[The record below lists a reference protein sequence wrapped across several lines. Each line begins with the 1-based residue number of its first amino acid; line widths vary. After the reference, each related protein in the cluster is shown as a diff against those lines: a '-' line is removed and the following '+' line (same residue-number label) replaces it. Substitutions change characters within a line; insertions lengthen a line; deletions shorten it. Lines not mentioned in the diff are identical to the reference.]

1 MYPVDTDTEVS
12 WCGEGSLWNGRHN
25 STSARGMSL
34 GSTAEAMSGVYC
46 RGNVC
51 CHCGLLQRH
60 CPLSLGSTAEVMSVV
75 TAVYCRGNVC
85 KPIVVPLCP
94 PAWECIHPSF
104 KTTMQEHLL
113 SKITCSLAES
123 GLPHHS
129 PQTCLR
135 LKTCANCL
143 GDMSGDGLTSQRA
156 TTSSLMN
163 WRNGVEY
170 PMQPLGSSW
179 DVIVS
184 RAWHLAVNGGP
195 THDWDFCEIDGN
207 TDPCQTN

>member
-1 MYPVDTDTEVS
+1 M
-12 WCGEGSLWNGRHN
+12 GRHN

-135 LKTCANCL
+135 LKTRKLL
-143 GDMSGDGLTSQRA
+143 GRHVRGWPHKPEG
-156 TTSSLMN
+156 N
-163 WRNGVEY
+163 NK
-170 PMQPLGSSW
+170 
-179 DVIVS
+179 
-184 RAWHLAVNGGP
+184 LA
-195 THDWDFCEIDGN
+195 DELEEWS
-207 TDPCQTN
+207 

>member
-1 MYPVDTDTEVS
+1 MNGKTRTPHLP
-12 WCGEGSLWNGRHN
+12 GECHWGLLQRQCLGSTAEAMSVVTGVYC
-25 STSARGMSL
+25 RGNACCHWGLLQRQCLLSL
-34 GSTAEAMSGVYC
+34 GSTAEAMSVVTGVYC

-51 CHCGLLQRH
+51 
-60 CPLSLGSTAEVMSVV
+60 E
-75 TAVYCRGNVC
+75 
-85 KPIVVPLCP
+85 PIVVPLCP
-94 PAWECIHPSF
+94 LAWECIHPSF

-143 GDMSGDGLTSQRA
+143 GDMSRDGLTSQRT

-163 WRNGVEY
+163 SWRNGVEY
-170 PMQPLGSSW
+170 PMHPLGSS
-179 DVIVS
+179 
-184 RAWHLAVNGGP
+184 
-195 THDWDFCEIDGN
+195 
-207 TDPCQTN
+207 